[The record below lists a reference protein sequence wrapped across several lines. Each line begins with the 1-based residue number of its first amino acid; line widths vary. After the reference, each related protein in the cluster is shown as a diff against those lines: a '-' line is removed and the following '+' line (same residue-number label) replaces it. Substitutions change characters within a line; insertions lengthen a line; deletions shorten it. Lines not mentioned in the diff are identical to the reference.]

1 MHKQSLALKF
11 SFVFVVLSMAI
22 SLLTAAWELAQG
34 KSGSLLLVL
43 ETGAGL
49 ILVLLPAMLS
59 KWLRFYLPAFLYF
72 FFLAF
77 IYCAIYLG
85 DAYRFYYIPYWDKFL
100 HLISG
105 ALLFGLAWA
114 ILGCFKFKE
123 ELPAGFLC
131 LYGVAFAVFC
141 GVLWECY
148 EFTCDGLFAMNLQR
162 YLSAGWAL
170 AGRAA
175 LLDTMGD
182 LIADLAGSL
191 LFSCWS
197 YWRLKNDR
205 SWLKTFFF
213 KKYRPDD

>member
-1 MHKQSLALKF
+1 M
-11 SFVFVVLSMAI
+11 I
-22 SLLTAAWELAQG
+22 S
-34 KSGSLLLVL
+34 
-43 ETGAGL
+43 
-49 ILVLLPAMLS
+49 
-59 KWLRFYLPAFLYF
+59 R
-72 FFLAF
+72 
-77 IYCAIYLG
+77 
-85 DAYRFYYIPYWDKFL
+85 
-100 HLISG
+100 

-148 EFTCDGLFAMNLQR
+148 AFTCDGLFAMNLQR
-162 YLSAGWAL
+162 YLSAGRAL

-182 LIADLAGSL
+182 LIADLASSL

-205 SWLKTFFF
+205 SWLKAFFF
-213 KKYRPDD
+213 KKYSPDD

>member
-1 MHKQSLALKF
+1 MHKQSLPLKF
-11 SFVFVVLSMAI
+11 SFVFVALSMTI
-22 SLLTAAWELAQG
+22 SLLTAAWQLAQG
-34 KSGSLLLVL
+34 KSSGLILVL

-59 KWLRFYLPAFLYF
+59 KWLRFYLPSFLYF

-85 DAYRFYYIPYWDKFL
+85 DAYHFYYIPYWDKFL

-114 ILGCFKFKE
+114 ILGYFKFKE
-123 ELPAGFLC
+123 KLPAGFLC

-162 YLSAGWAL
+162 YMSAGRAL
-170 AGRAA
+170 SGRAA
-175 LLDTMGD
+175 LMDTMGD
-182 LIADLAGSL
+182 LLADLAGSL
-191 LFSCWS
+191 IFSLGS
-197 YWRLKNDR
+197 YLRLKQDPAWIK
-205 SWLKTFFF
+205 SFFF
-213 KKYRPDD
+213 KKYSPDD

>member
-22 SLLTAAWELAQG
+22 SLLTAAWQLAQG
-34 KSGSLLLVL
+34 KSGSLLLIL

-59 KWLRFYLPAFLYF
+59 KWLRFYLPSFLYF

-85 DAYRFYYIPYWDKFL
+85 DAYHFYYIPYWDKFL

-162 YLSAGWAL
+162 YMSAGRAL
-170 AGRAA
+170 SGRAA
-175 LLDTMGD
+175 LMDTMGD

-191 LFSCWS
+191 IFSLGS
-197 YWRLKNDR
+197 YLRLKQDPA
-205 SWLKTFFF
+205 WLESFFF
-213 KKYRPDD
+213 KKYNPDD

>member
-59 KWLRFYLPAFLYF
+59 KWLRFYLPSFLYF

-85 DAYRFYYIPYWDKFL
+85 NAYHFYYIPYWDKFL

-123 ELPAGFLC
+123 KLPAGFLC

-162 YLSAGWAL
+162 YMSAGRAL
-170 AGRAA
+170 SGRAA
-175 LLDTMGD
+175 LMDTMGD

-191 LFSCWS
+191 IFSLGS
-197 YWRLKNDR
+197 YLRLKQDPA
-205 SWLKTFFF
+205 WLETFFF
-213 KKYRPDD
+213 KKYNPDD

>member
-11 SFVFVVLSMAI
+11 SFVFVILSMAI
-22 SLLTAAWELAQG
+22 SLLTAAWQLAQG

-49 ILVLLPAMLS
+49 LLVLLPALLS

-85 DAYRFYYIPYWDKFL
+85 DAYHFYYTPYWDKFL

-148 EFTCDGLFAMNLQR
+148 AFTCDGLFAMNLQR
-162 YLSAGWAL
+162 YLSAGRAL

-182 LIADLAGSL
+182 LIADLASSL

-205 SWLKTFFF
+205 YWLKAFFF
-213 KKYRPDD
+213 KKYSPDD

>member
-22 SLLTAAWELAQG
+22 SLLTAAWQLAQG

-49 ILVLLPAMLS
+49 LLVLLPALLS
-59 KWLRFYLPAFLYF
+59 KGLRFYLPAFLYF

-85 DAYRFYYIPYWDKFL
+85 DAYHFYYTPYWDKFL

-162 YLSAGWAL
+162 YLSAGRAL

-182 LIADLAGSL
+182 LIADLASSL

-205 SWLKTFFF
+205 SWLKAFFF
-213 KKYRPDD
+213 KKYSPDD

>member
-22 SLLTAAWELAQG
+22 SLLTAAWQLAQG

-49 ILVLLPAMLS
+49 LLVLLPAMLS
-59 KWLRFYLPAFLYF
+59 KWLRFYLPSFLYF

-85 DAYRFYYIPYWDKFL
+85 DAYHFYYIPYWDKFL

-123 ELPAGFLC
+123 KLPAGFLC

-162 YLSAGWAL
+162 YMSAGRAL
-170 AGRAA
+170 SGRAA
-175 LLDTMGD
+175 LMDTMGD

-191 LFSCWS
+191 IFSLGS
-197 YWRLKNDR
+197 YLRLKQDPA
-205 SWLKTFFF
+205 WLKTFFF
-213 KKYRPDD
+213 KKYNPDD

>member
-11 SFVFVVLSMAI
+11 SFVFVILSMAI
-22 SLLTAAWELAQG
+22 SLLTAAWQLAQG

-49 ILVLLPAMLS
+49 LLVLLPALLS
-59 KWLRFYLPAFLYF
+59 NWLRFYLPAFLYF

-85 DAYRFYYIPYWDKFL
+85 DAYHFYYTPYWDKFL

-123 ELPAGFLC
+123 ALPAGFLC

-141 GVLWECY
+141 GVLWECCA
-148 EFTCDGLFAMNLQR
+148 FTCDGLFAMNLQR
-162 YLSAGWAL
+162 YLSAGRAL

-182 LIADLAGSL
+182 LIADLASSL

-197 YWRLKNDR
+197 YWQLKNDR

-213 KKYRPDD
+213 KKYSPDD